1 MSGRFTIDFDWLP
14 RETGSIEERATFA
27 EVRVNVDGKSLID
40 LEDLRAKTVRS
51 AMRISAYHLALWF
64 AANWW
69 RLHHEPE
76 RKTCDWRLSHCLAAA
91 GGGYS
96 WPNLTFVG
104 DGQFLTIQATASK
117 PGTDPHDAGSGP
129 PAPGWRSPGGP
140 IEPVRY
146 LTESICQ
153 IPVESFT
160 EEVDSFVGAVIER
173 LKTMGHDDNDLARL
187 WDEVNEERRLARL
200 VAWRR
205 LEAILGCEPGDAAEE
220 VMRRLG
226 EEADRVG
233 ICALE
238 EVAAADPVRTLGVLE
253 SFQRDLRPRAIPVR
267 IPHQEA
273 VRQEWMT
280 RIDPHTLPWQRAEIA
295 ARLARSAWGLHP
307 GPLGDEAL
315 IDTFSLQGTTFSE
328 HPDAVGETFG
338 AGFRD
343 FDGATGVYLNRRP
356 GTGRRFA
363 FARLIADHLFSASP
377 QDRLLPASDAA
388 TNRQKFQRAFA
399 QEFLCPFDPLMEFFG
414 SGLLTDDRIEMA
426 AEYFA
431 VSPLLV
437 KTTLVN
443 RGVLTRTALLG

>member
-27 EVRVNVDGKSLID
+27 EVRLNVDGKSLID
-40 LEDLRAKTVRS
+40 LEDLWAKTVRS
-51 AMRISAYHLALWF
+51 SIRISAYHLALWL

-76 RKTCDWRLSHCLAAA
+76 RRTCDWRLSHCMAAA

-104 DGQFLTIQATASK
+104 DGQFLTLQAIASK
-117 PGTDPHDAGSGP
+117 PGT
-129 PAPGWRSPGGP
+129 

-160 EEVDSFVGAVIER
+160 EEIDSFVGAVIER

-187 WDEVNEERRLARL
+187 WDEVCEERRSDRL

-220 VMRRLG
+220 RMCRFG

-238 EVAAADPVRTLGVLE
+238 EVAAADPEGTLDVLE
-253 SFQRDLRPRAIPVR
+253 SFQRDLRPRAIPVK

-273 VRQEWMT
+273 VRQEWIT
-280 RIDPHTLPWQRAEIA
+280 RIDQHALPWQRGEVA
-295 ARLARSAWGLHP
+295 ARLARSAWGFQP
-307 GPLGDEAL
+307 GRLDDEAL
-315 IDTFSLQGTTFSE
+315 IDTFSLQGTVFSE

-343 FDGATGVYLNRRP
+343 FEGASGGIGVYLNRRP

-388 TNRQKFQRAFA
+388 TSRQKFQRAFA
-399 QEFLCPFDPLMEFFG
+399 QEFLCPFDALKEFFG
-414 SGLLTDDRIEMA
+414 SGRLTDDRIEMA
-426 AEYFA
+426 AEYFV

-443 RGVLTRTALLG
+443 RGVLDRTTLLG